1 MRADDGP
8 RLLVLL
14 LPDPLEAFERRALAE
29 ELLRAPG
36 VVAVD
41 PPRTSYRRLALI
53 PDAVGVSVA
62 TKQAKRL
69 RRRLPGRPAAVAIF
83 DPAQY
88 PLARGLVV
96 QAGAELWYGPT
107 APTSGDAAPR
117 LEELHLMARE
127 RAALVFD
134 PHGECGDV
142 WERLGELGLGPG

>member
-1 MRADDGP
+1 MRADGEP
-8 RLLVLL
+8 RVLVLL
-14 LPDPLEAFERRALAE
+14 LPDPLESFERRALAE
-29 ELLRAPG
+29 DLLRASG

-41 PPRTSYRRLALI
+41 PPRTSYRRLARI

-69 RRRLPGRPAAVAIF
+69 RRRLPGAPAAVAIF

-107 APTSGDAAPR
+107 AEPAGDEPR
-117 LEELHLMARE
+117 LRELHVMATE

-134 PHGECGDV
+134 PHGECGEV
-142 WERLGELGLGPG
+142 WDRLAALELVT